1 MTIGSGLRRQQKKRG
16 GLTVASV
23 ILVLIGIAVCL
34 RVFGIDSAVQRFKK
48 IFSPSATQSVYDNH
62 VRGTLYD
69 RNYKELAVSLPRVS
83 VFARSRELQS
93 ISAAAETLA
102 PVLDMDVGE
111 LLERLRGSE
120 LRIWLAKDL
129 SQQQES
135 AVKTLKMRGIYLH
148 KEHSRYYPQKDVAA
162 HLIGYVQDDIGLA
175 GAEYYYD
182 RLVQKMLTQDSSS
195 GFRGGAGQHVL
206 LAIDLKVQ
214 AILEKLVK
222 DLSMGRQNVRIGA
235 YAMDAGSGALVA
247 SVQFPSFDPNRY
259 RIYSQNILEN
269 LLVKPMLLPPVF
281 RRMFRDAA
289 AVQSQYESRGQAHP
303 WSISAAEM
311 SLGGELRLWE
321 KLGLSAEAPQEFGN
335 NETQLELAAEQ
346 FVIAGKQ
353 GHDYGTVPES
363 ISPLN
368 LLTGLSSLING
379 GKKVEPHI
387 VQAVIDAE
395 SDEEYQLKPPAGA
408 AALPEI
414 INDEASVEISRMIAA
429 LGERDDLGGATVR
442 GTVQADIR
450 GPDGFGYLSNE
461 LYFSAVPIEHAELS
475 LLLTIQGGARQVP
488 GESGVMKADPGR
500 ELADVLPR
508 IAVLQEV
515 GKSIAGVAEPAEGD
529 GGNYPVHHDKVRDAV
544 RSSLGKNPEEN
555 VDPGNM
561 PDLVGLSLRKSLRLL
576 QDSQCKIRIFG
587 TGRVVS
593 QEPKPGVNLVG
604 VKECIIRMQ
613 QQEDVSLEALE
624 EKKSGK
630 K

>member
-34 RVFGIDSAVQRFKK
+34 QVFGIDSAVQRFKK

-206 LAIDLKVQ
+206 LATDLKVQ